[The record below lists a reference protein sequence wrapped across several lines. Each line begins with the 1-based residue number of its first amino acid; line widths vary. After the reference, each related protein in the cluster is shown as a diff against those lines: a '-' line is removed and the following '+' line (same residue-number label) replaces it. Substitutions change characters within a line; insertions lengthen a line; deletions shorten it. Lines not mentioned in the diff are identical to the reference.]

1 MIRVKLMKSEG
12 ALEFFI
18 IFVVEVGVKR
28 DVRLFLLFVALFNGS
43 KLFINLLFP
52 LALIYFTDN

>member
-1 MIRVKLMKSEG
+1 MKSEG